1 VRPERFSAYE
11 EAVRRL
17 AERAIQRKEGF
28 RWTAHQT
35 AFGEL
40 GTVHF
45 VSEDSDWTGIGT
57 RGLPEQMVRRVMGEE
72 KGQALLEE
80 LNGCIL
86 GGRSVISTDR
96 PDLSCPPEEIERT
109 RPAAAVTTL
118 RVRPG
123 GQEAFEE
130 LMRKIAEAVPKVD
143 DPGRLITYQP
153 LVGNLRTFWVV
164 RPLQDLAELDDQLQP
179 EELLTKAFGA
189 AEGGLIFRSGLEALE
204 DAERQIVL
212 YREDLS
218 NPS

>member
-1 VRPERFSAYE
+1 MALTSVLSVSVRPERFSAYE

-143 DPGRLITYQP
+143 
-153 LVGNLRTFWVV
+153 
-164 RPLQDLAELDDQLQP
+164 QP